1 MKLNDADIQRGN
13 TVVVKKLTVEV
24 ARGEILCVM
33 GPSGAGK
40 TSFLRCIA
48 GFDAL
53 AAGTLHANITGK
65 FIPTIFQ
72 EPRLLPWRDCLGNVM
87 YIAGES
93 AARKALAAV
102 GLAHK
107 AKDYPAQLSGGQR
120 QRISIA
126 RALACQADLVLL
138 DEPCAHLDAHTAVEI
153 RQLIHTELQRS
164 RTTAVWVTHDE
175 NEAAEVANQI
185 LHLSGVNGTWYLER
199 TVTC

>member
-87 YIAGES
+87 YIAEES
-93 AARKALAAV
+93 ARV
-102 GLAHK
+102 SNGLCVRGFPYMK
-107 AKDYPAQLSGGQR
+107 
-120 QRISIA
+120 
-126 RALACQADLVLL
+126 
-138 DEPCAHLDAHTAVEI
+138 EI
-153 RQLIHTELQRS
+153 NHNGFCGETRS
-164 RTTAVWVTHDE
+164 RRFRED
-175 NEAAEVANQI
+175 
-185 LHLSGVNGTWYLER
+185 
-199 TVTC
+199 